1 MKAILV
7 IVLAAVLFLVGT
19 PVSAE
24 TGQEAL
30 NGDAMPSTFVAAP
43 RAERITGAAATIHNL
58 DESRP
63 EVRD

>member
-1 MKAILV
+1 MKAIFA
-7 IVLAAVLFLVGT
+7 IVLAAALFLVGT
-19 PVSAE
+19 PASAE

-30 NGDAMPSTFVAAP
+30 NADAMPSTFVAP
-43 RAERITGAAATIHNL
+43 RGERITGAAATIHNL